1 VMPNIGKLVLLRHC
15 ESIWN
20 KEDRFA
26 GWVDIP
32 LSDRG
37 RAEARQCGDA
47 LVRAGLRPDAVHTSM
62 LSRAISTA
70 EIALRAAARDFIDVQ
85 TSWRL
90 NERHY
95 GALQGESK
103 EQIRA
108 TFGDAEFMRW
118 RRAYQARPPA
128 IDPSSAHS
136 QAGDPRY
143 HDVGVTPPATESLAD
158 VLDRLLPYWHS
169 AIVPDLR
176 SGGCVLVVAHSNS
189 LRALIKHL
197 DTISDSDIAKLN
209 IPTGTPIRYELDDD
223 LNPLKSGGYRIS
235 DHPNSVSP
243 SR

>member
-1 VMPNIGKLVLLRHC
+1 MPGIGTLVLLRHC

-37 RAEARQCGDA
+37 RAQARQCGDA
-47 LVRAGLRPDAVHTSM
+47 LARAGLRPEAVHTSM
-62 LSRAISTA
+62 LSRAVSTA
-70 EIALRAAARDFIDVQ
+70 EIALRAAGTGSVDIQ

-95 GALQGESK
+95 GALQGQSK

-108 TFGDAEFMRW
+108 TFGEAEFMRW
-118 RRAYQARPPA
+118 RRAYQVRPPA
-128 IDPSSAHS
+128 IALSSPFS
-136 QAGDPRY
+136 QAGDSRY
-143 HDVGVTPPATESLAD
+143 RDIGVTPPSTESLAD
-158 VLDRLLPYWHS
+158 VLDRILPYWHS

-176 SGGCVLVVAHSNS
+176 SGSTVLVVAHSNS

-197 DTISDSDIAKLN
+197 DAISDSDIAGLN
-209 IPTGTPIRYELDDD
+209 VPTGIPFRYDLDAD
-223 LNPLKSGGYRIS
+223 LKPVDPGGSRII
-235 DHPNSVSP
+235 
-243 SR
+243 